1 MICWFPSRYSGYEVS
16 KCGKIRS
23 VDRHVSRVNTGK
35 LVLYKGKEIRQQVD
49 ECGYLRV
56 RLSVDN
62 VKFSVRMHRLIAE
75 TFIDNPQNLPQVNH
89 IDGNKQNNALENL
102 EWVSN
107 SENQIHAIATGLKE
121 IHFAEKAIAFTGAVQ
136 VIDKYGNV
144 VYTVCGNAQMKEKGL
159 DFRLVSACLLGKR
172 KSHRGYTFR
181 KLNKE

>member
-1 MICWFPSRYSGYEVS
+1 
-16 KCGKIRS
+16 
-23 VDRHVSRVNTGK
+23 
-35 LVLYKGKEIRQQVD
+35 
-49 ECGYLRV
+49 
-56 RLSVDN
+56 
-62 VKFSVRMHRLIAE
+62 MHRLIAE
-75 TFIDNPQNLPQVNH
+75 TFTENPQNLPQVNH

-102 EWVSN
+102 EWVSS
-107 SENQIHAIATGLKE
+107 SENQIHAIAIGLKE